1 MLVDIYGL
9 LTTNDFDSEIKVG
22 RLSIVSA
29 EEADKL
35 IKMLD
40 TMVRK
45 VPERKQ
51 FICEY
56 RWEEVK
62 AD

>member
-1 MLVDIYGL
+1 MIVDIYGL

-35 IKMLD
+35 IKMID
-40 TMVRK
+40 TMARK
-45 VPERKQ
+45 VQERRQ

-62 AD
+62 

>member
-1 MLVDIYGL
+1 MIVDIYGL

-35 IKMLD
+35 IKMID
-40 TMVRK
+40 TMARK
-45 VPERKQ
+45 VPERRQ

-56 RWEEVK
+56 RWEEVR
-62 AD
+62 

>member
-1 MLVDIYGL
+1 MLIDVFGL
-9 LTTNDFDSEIKVG
+9 LTTNDYDTELKVG
-22 RLSIVSA
+22 RLYIESA

-56 RWEEVK
+56 RWEEVR
-62 AD
+62 

>member
-1 MLVDIYGL
+1 MIIDVYGL
-9 LTTNDFDSEIKVG
+9 LTTNDFDSEMKVG
-22 RLSIVSA
+22 RLNVVSA

-35 IKMLD
+35 IKMID
-40 TMVRK
+40 DMARK
-45 VPERKQ
+45 VPERRQ

-62 AD
+62 

>member
-1 MLVDIYGL
+1 MIVDIYGL

-35 IKMLD
+35 IKMID
-40 TMVRK
+40 TMARK
-45 VPERKQ
+45 VPERRQ
-51 FICEY
+51 YICEY

-62 AD
+62 

>member
-45 VPERKQ
+45 VPESKQ

-56 RWEEVK
+56 RWEEVR
-62 AD
+62 

>member
-1 MLVDIYGL
+1 MIVDIYGL
-9 LTTNDFDSEIKVG
+9 LTTNDFDTEVKVG
-22 RLSIVSA
+22 RLCITSA

-56 RWEEVK
+56 RWEEVR
-62 AD
+62 

>member
-1 MLVDIYGL
+1 MIVDIYGL

-35 IKMLD
+35 IKMID
-40 TMVRK
+40 TMARK
-45 VPERKQ
+45 VPERRQ
-51 FICEY
+51 YICEY
-56 RWEEVK
+56 RWEEVR
-62 AD
+62 

>member
-1 MLVDIYGL
+1 MIIDVYGL
-9 LTTNDFDSEIKVG
+9 LTTNDFDTEIKVG
-22 RLSIVSA
+22 RLSVISA

-35 IKMLD
+35 IKIIDDMA
-40 TMVRK
+40 RK
-45 VPERKQ
+45 VPERRQ

-62 AD
+62 

>member
-9 LTTNDFDSEIKVG
+9 LTTADFDTEIKVG
-22 RLSIVSA
+22 RLNTVSA

-40 TMVRK
+40 VMAHK
-45 VPERKQ
+45 VPEKKQ
-51 FICEY
+51 YICEY
-56 RWEEVK
+56 RWEEVR
-62 AD
+62 

>member
-1 MLVDIYGL
+1 MIVDIYGL
-9 LTTNDFDSEIKVG
+9 LTPNDFDSEIKVG

-35 IKMLD
+35 VKMLD
-40 TMVRK
+40 SMAHK

-56 RWEEVK
+56 RWEEVR
-62 AD
+62 

>member
-1 MLVDIYGL
+1 MLIDVFGL
-9 LTTNDFDSEIKVG
+9 LTTADFDTEIKVG
-22 RLSIVSA
+22 RLDVLSA

-35 IKMLD
+35 IKMID
-40 TMVRK
+40 TMARK

-56 RWEEVK
+56 RWEEVR
-62 AD
+62 

>member
-1 MLVDIYGL
+1 MIVDVYGL
-9 LTTNDFDSEIKVG
+9 LTTNDFDTEIKVG
-22 RLSIVSA
+22 RLYVASA
-29 EEADKL
+29 EEADKW
-35 IKMLD
+35 IKIIDDMA
-40 TMVRK
+40 RK

-62 AD
+62 

>member
-1 MLVDIYGL
+1 MIVDIYGL

-35 IKMLD
+35 IKMID
-40 TMVRK
+40 TMARK
-45 VPERKQ
+45 VPERRQ

-62 AD
+62 